1 MDWFKR
7 EDSDD
12 SCSEFTLA
20 EIMEME
26 KIFKGVGEQS
36 LGPEFFQ
43 DIATSFSSSASR
55 AGKSIITWRQVES
68 WFQNKQE
75 QPLAKFTPS
84 HGVVKLFVDT
94 PDAPISNN
102 ASNAPESSPSPKGK
116 RITDISE
123 LSFEAKS
130 SKDGAW
136 YDVASFQSYR
146 FINSGELEVRVRFA
160 GFSNDE
166 DEWINVKRG
175 VRERSIPLEPSECE
189 KVKVGD
195 LVLCFQERDDHAV
208 YCDAYIMEIQR
219 IPHDINCCRCIFVV
233 RYDHDCTE
241 EKVQLERI
249 CARPKDYSGSTSD
262 VQTGLTQY
270 HSRLSF
276 DIPDGVKFPF

>member
-1 MDWFKR
+1 MVFDEKTNGRTVQFCMLSWIR
-7 EDSDD
+7 
-12 SCSEFTLA
+12 
-20 EIMEME
+20 EME

-55 AGKSIITWRQVES
+55 AGKSIIKWEQVET

-84 HGVVKLFVDT
+84 HGVVELFVDT
-94 PDAPISNN
+94 PDASIS
-102 ASNAPESSPSPKGK
+102 SNAPESSPSPKGTGT
-116 RITDISE
+116 TDLSE

-130 SKDGAW
+130 SKDDAW

-146 FINSGELEVRVRFA
+146 FISSGELEVRVRFA
-160 GFSNDE
+160 GFNNDE

-208 YCDAYIMEIQR
+208 YCDAYIVEIQR
-219 IPHDINCCRCIFVV
+219 MPHDINCCRCIFVV
-233 RYDHDCTE
+233 RYDHDYTE

-249 CARPKDYSGSTSD
+249 CSRPKDYSGSGSD

-270 HSRLSF
+270 HSGLSF
-276 DIPDGVKFPF
+276 DIPAGVKFPF